1 MSNFDHRRY
10 TYVCM
15 SICDDD
21 ECCMVDNDHGNVCKN
36 VCLCAMVICNEID
49 ICYMKPMDMLYG
61 KVWTRM

>member
-1 MSNFDHRRY
+1 
-10 TYVCM
+10 M

-61 KVWTRM
+61 KVWTRMQV